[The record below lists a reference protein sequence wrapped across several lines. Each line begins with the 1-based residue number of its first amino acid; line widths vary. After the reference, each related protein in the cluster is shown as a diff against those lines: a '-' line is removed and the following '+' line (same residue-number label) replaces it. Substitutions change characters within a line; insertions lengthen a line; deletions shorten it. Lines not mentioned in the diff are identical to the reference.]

1 MGERV
6 KERVTAEPHVTAMAI
21 NTDFMVGTAS
31 WTDPTL
37 VKTDLFYP
45 KSLKTAEERLRFYAS
60 NFNTVEVDSSYYT
73 LLGENTAMAW
83 VARTPPGF
91 MFNIKAFA
99 LLTQHPAEVAR
110 LPVALKELL
119 SEKEKSQ
126 QRLVRPSRQALDL
139 AFAMFWSSIAPLRE
153 AEKLGMLLFQFP
165 PYFVRKSANFGYI
178 EVLRGRLP
186 QATLA
191 IEFRHPSWV
200 VEGQARRET
209 MEFLRRNELCY
220 VSVDCPQGPSIVPS
234 FLEATASQM
243 YVRFHG
249 RNRETWF
256 KKGITAAERF
266 KYLYAERELEE
277 QAERLRSV
285 DGVERAYV
293 IFNNCYSNFGVM
305 NATTM
310 AQILARLG
318 RKDT

>member
-1 MGERV
+1 MS
-6 KERVTAEPHVTAMAI
+6 I
-21 NTDFMVGTAS
+21 NTDFLVGTAS

-60 NFNTVEVDSSYYT
+60 NFNTVEVDSSYYA
-73 LLGENTAMAW
+73 LLGENTARAW
-83 VARTPPGF
+83 VARTPSGF
-91 MFNIKAFA
+91 RFNIKAFA

-110 LPVALKELL
+110 LPIALRELL
-119 SEKEKSQ
+119 SQKEKSQ
-126 QRLVRPSRQALDL
+126 QRLSRPSPQVLDL
-139 AFAMFWSSIAPLRE
+139 AFDMFWSSLAPLRE

-165 PYFVRKSANFGYI
+165 PYFIRKSPNFGYL
-178 EVLRGRLP
+178 EKLRERLP

-200 VEGQARRET
+200 VEAQARRET
-209 MEFLRRNELCY
+209 MEFLHRNGLCY
-220 VSVDCPQGPSIVPS
+220 VSVDCPPGPSIVPS
-234 FLEATASQM
+234 FLEATTSEM

-256 KKGITAAERF
+256 KKNITAAERF

-285 DGVERAYV
+285 AGVKRAYV

-310 AQILARLG
+310 AQILERLG
-318 RKDT
+318 RKTT

>member
-1 MGERV
+1 
-6 KERVTAEPHVTAMAI
+6 MAT
-21 NTDFMVGTAS
+21 NTEFRVGTAS

-60 NFNTVEVDSSYYT
+60 HFNTVEVDSSYYA
-73 LLGENTAMAW
+73 LLGENTAAAW
-83 VARTPPGF
+83 VQRTPERF

-99 LLTQHPAEVAR
+99 LLTQHPAEVSR
-110 LPVALKELL
+110 LPAAIKELL
-119 SEKEKSQ
+119 SDKESSQ
-126 QRLVRPSRQALDL
+126 RRLTRPRGPVLNL
-139 AFAMFWSSIAPLRE
+139 AFEMFWSALAPLSQ
-153 AEKLGMLLFQFP
+153 AGKLGMLLFQFP
-165 PYFVRKSANFGYI
+165 PYFIRKSANLDYL
-178 EVLRGRLP
+178 EKLRERLP
-186 QATLA
+186 EAELA

-200 VEGQARRET
+200 LEGSARHET
-209 MEFLRRNELCY
+209 MDFLRHNRLFY
-220 VSVDCPQGPSIVPS
+220 VSVDCPPGPSILPS
-234 FLEATASQM
+234 FLQATGDEM

-256 KKGITAAERF
+256 KKNITPAERF

-277 QAERLRSV
+277 QAQQLRKV
-285 DGVERAYV
+285 HGIKRAYV

-318 RKDT
+318 QKTA